1 MNQNI
6 PKPGQRHPDP
16 IAQIHVS
23 VLHNAS
29 YLVECQGSV
38 KAYIDPD
45 HVLAAVRNFMVAEVA
60 GDGPVDPTGPTEVL

>member
-1 MNQNI
+1 MNR
-6 PKPGQRHPDP
+6 PGQQPNP
-16 IAQIHVS
+16 IPQIHVS

-29 YLVECQGSV
+29 YLVETGGSV

-45 HVLAAVRNFMVAEVA
+45 HVLAAVRNFMLGEVA